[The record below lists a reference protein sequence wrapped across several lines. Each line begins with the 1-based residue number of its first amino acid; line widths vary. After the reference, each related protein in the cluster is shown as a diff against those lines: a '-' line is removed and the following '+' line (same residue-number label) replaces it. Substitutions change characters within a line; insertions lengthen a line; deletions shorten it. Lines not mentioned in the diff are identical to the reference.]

1 MRVLTPRKAIRAK
14 CLECSNGSFLEV
26 RECPIK
32 SCPLWALRSGKRP
45 PKEIVDQEG
54 GAEESGTILPT
65 DDESGDSGEEE
76 ED

>member
-1 MRVLTPRKAIRAK
+1 MSKLIRSKAIRLK
-14 CLECSNGSFLEV
+14 CLDCCCGQAKEV
-26 RECPIK
+26 RLCPQK
-32 SCPLWALRSGKRP
+32 TCPLWTFRMGTRK
-45 PKEIVDQEG
+45 PKEIVTQEG